1 MMIVSIDIGS
11 TWTKGAA
18 FCLDADGSLALVGWE
33 SYPTTV
39 HDLSDGFGRV
49 HRGLAAHGDDCELF
63 YSSSAKGGL
72 AVAAVGLVP
81 ELTSE
86 MAKMTACSSGAK
98 VTQTFA
104 YELSD
109 DDVVSLKRN
118 PPDIVLLSGG
128 SDGGNVYY
136 PVRNAERIAEADISA
151 AIVYA
156 GNRSAKDAVVRIL
169 GGRHLVST
177 ENVLPALDSP
187 NPEPARTAIR
197 EIFLSTITAGKG
209 LYRIVAQTG
218 REPCPT
224 PYALY
229 EFSKS
234 LAVHAPELGEF
245 LLIDMGG
252 ATTDV
257 YSFHEEVPTPGTVHR
272 GLPEPKLKRSVEG
285 DLGMRVSAITAAD
298 AALELSFLHE
308 RENVDLAAYAAKV
321 NAAPE
326 HLADTP
332 EERLLDE
339 FLAEANIA
347 TSVARHVGRAYEV
360 ATADGVVTVR
370 TGRDLSS
377 VRTVIGTGGYLSH
390 ASDFTPADCLSRIG
404 ADKHGKRILAP
415 RCDRY
420 LRDPMNILPL
430 LANVSR
436 GFPVAAARTAVKLL
450 TLGQPVF
457 QPETAKVLLAQ

>member
-1 MMIVSIDIGS
+1 MTIVSIDIGS

-18 FCLDADGSLALVGWE
+18 FDHSSDGTLALLHRA
-33 SYPTTV
+33 SHPTTV
-39 HDLSDGFGRV
+39 HDLSEGFGRV
-49 HRGLAAHGDDCELF
+49 LRGLVGHDDEFELF

-109 DDVVSLKRN
+109 DDVSSLMLSA
-118 PPDIVLLSGG
+118 PDIILLTGG
-128 SDGGNVYY
+128 SDGGNIFY
-136 PVRNAERIAEADISA
+136 PVRNAERIAGAGLDA
-151 AIVYA
+151 AIVFA
-156 GNRSAKDAVVRIL
+156 GNRSAKDAVTRIL
-169 GGRHLVST
+169 RGKHLLCT

-197 EIFLSTITAGKG
+197 DIFLTRITSGKG
-209 LYRIVAQTG
+209 LDRIIAETG

-229 EFSKS
+229 EFCQS
-234 LAVHAPELGEF
+234 LAVHAPEIGEF
-245 LLIDMGG
+245 LVVDMGG

-257 YSFHEEVPTPGTVHR
+257 YSVHDQVPTAGTVHR
-272 GLPEPKLKRSVEG
+272 GLPEPSLKRSVEG
-285 DLGMRVSAITAAD
+285 DLGMRVSAITAAE
-298 AALELSFLHE
+298 AAREALGGLNGETSDLST
-308 RENVDLAAYAAKV
+308 YAAKV
-321 NAAPE
+321 KAAPE
-326 HLADTP
+326 HLAATA
-332 EERLLDE
+332 EERRLDE
-339 FLAEANIA
+339 LLAGINVA
-347 TSVARHVGRAYEV
+347 TSVIRHVGRAYEV
-360 ATADGVVTVR
+360 ATADGIVTVQ

-377 VRTVIGTGGYLSH
+377 VKTIIGTGGYLSH
-390 ASDFTPADCLSRIG
+390 TGDFTPADWLSQIG
-404 ADKHGKRILAP
+404 VDKHGKRVLSP
-415 RCDRY
+415 RCERY

-436 GFPVAAARTAVKLL
+436 GFPAAAARAAMNFL
-450 TLGQPVF
+450 TLN
-457 QPETAKVLLAQ
+457 QPEITKVLLAR

>member
-1 MMIVSIDIGS
+1 MIIISIDIGS

-18 FCLDADGSLALVGWE
+18 FSLGSGSALALLRQA
-33 SYPTTV
+33 SHPTTV
-39 HDLSDGFGRV
+39 HDLSEGFGRV
-49 HRGLAAHGDDCELF
+49 LRALVGHDDEFELF

-109 DDVVSLKRN
+109 DDVSSLMLSE
-118 PPDIVLLSGG
+118 PDIILLTGG
-128 SDGGNVYY
+128 SDGGNVFY
-136 PVRNAERIAEADISA
+136 PVRNAERIAEADLGA
-151 AIVYA
+151 AIVFA
-156 GNRSAKDAVVRIL
+156 GNRSAKDAVARIL
-169 GGRHLVST
+169 REKHLLCT

-197 EIFLSTITAGKG
+197 DIFLDRITSGKG
-209 LYRIVAQTG
+209 LDRIVAETG

-229 EFSKS
+229 EFCQS
-234 LAVHAPELGEF
+234 LAAHAPELGEF
-245 LLIDMGG
+245 LLVDMGG

-257 YSFHEEVPTPGTVHR
+257 YSVHDQVPTAGTVHR

-285 DLGMRVSAITAAD
+285 DLGMRVSAITATE
-298 AALELSFLHE
+298 AA
-308 RENVDLAAYAAKV
+308 REALGSLDRQITALAFYATKV
-321 NAAPE
+321 KASPE
-326 HLADTP
+326 HLAGTA
-332 EERLLDE
+332 EERRLDE
-339 FLAEANIA
+339 LLAGINVA
-347 TSVARHVGRAYEV
+347 TSVMRHVGRAYEV
-360 ATADGVVTVR
+360 ATADGVVTVQ

-377 VRTVIGTGGYLSH
+377 VKTLIGTGGYLSH
-390 ASDFTPADCLSRIG
+390 TEDFTPAGWLSQIG
-404 ADKHGKRILAP
+404 IDKHGKRVLSP
-415 RCDRY
+415 RCERY

-430 LANVSR
+430 LANLSR
-436 GFPVAAARTAVKLL
+436 GFPAAAARAAVNLL
-450 TLGQPVF
+450 TSNQPSK
-457 QPETAKVLLAQ
+457 PAKTTKVLLAQ